1 MRRAWILLVL
11 AAAACGTP
19 APPPPATVH
28 TVALRASDLPKGM
41 VACGSSGDID
51 TFLKAAPPNNQY
63 ASQVESD
70 WNAFKAN
77 GAQEGDVHV
86 FATSKDDCAKLF
98 TTSTSN
104 PMPVVIAMVVQFK
117 TAKAASAT
125 YAQADVQQ
133 SQISSLPGAEQGTA
147 TGLGKN
153 SLTFGDTEGSQSLF
167 YSYWQTAR
175 FLVLL
180 LAVDIGTTPALKAAQ
195 HVNSRIH

>member
-1 MRRAWILLVL
+1 MLRAWLLLLPVMV
-11 AAAACGTP
+11 ACGTP
-19 APPPPATVH
+19 APPAPATVH
-28 TVALRASDLPKGM
+28 SVVLRASDLPTGM

-51 TFLKAAPPNNQY
+51 AFLKAAPPNNQY
-63 ASQVESD
+63 ANQVQSD

-77 GAQEGDVHV
+77 GAQQGDVHV
-86 FATSKDDCAKLF
+86 FATSKSDCEKLF
-98 TTSTSN
+98 TTSTTN
-104 PMPVVIAMVVQFK
+104 PMAVVIAMVVQFK

-180 LAVDIGTTPALKAAQ
+180 LAVDIGTAPALKAAQ

>member
-1 MRRAWILLVL
+1 MRRAWLLCVPL
-11 AAAACGTP
+11 AVACGTP

-28 TVALRASDLPKGM
+28 TVALRGSDLPSGM

-51 TFLKAAPPNNQY
+51 TFLKAAPANNQY

-70 WNAFKAN
+70 WSAFKAN

-86 FATSKDDCAKLF
+86 FAKSKTDCTNLF

-104 PMPVVIAMVVQFK
+104 PMAVVIAMVVQFK
-117 TAKAASAT
+117 TAKAANAT

-180 LAVDIGTTPALKAAQ
+180 LAVDIGTAPALKAAQ